1 MSLLHLEFRLTQ
13 FQNKYSILLLYM
25 LHTCYYTYFYT
36 CYFIAA
42 YLFIQITKDTAVA
55 EETKAVVQ
63 KEENEAAEK
72 ARETQAIADD
82 AQRDLNEALPA
93 LVCTVT
99 TDLVISIIEVVLS

>member
-1 MSLLHLEFRLTQ
+1 
-13 FQNKYSILLLYM
+13 M
-25 LHTCYYTYFYT
+25 LFACFYIVF
-36 CYFIAA
+36 YI
-42 YLFIQITKDTAVA
+42 FIQITKDTAVA